1 MLHMNTSSGFEQLLA
16 AASAQA
22 DPQALLFVFA
32 GAELPSDAT
41 PVQRRSFEQGVGGE
55 LTPLMCVEKSLGEL
69 STFDALVSESREV
82 GPPWQVVFAAGVAG
96 ANGQLPPGS
105 VVEKALNTMVD
116 RVRHGAVQGLLALST
131 TGEVLTFS

>member
-1 MLHMNTSSGFEQLLA
+1 MLHMNTSPGFEQLLA

-22 DPQALLFVFA
+22 DPQVLLFVFA

-82 GPPWQVVFAAGVAG
+82 GPPWQVVFAAGLAG
-96 ANGQLPPGS
+96 ADGQLPS
-105 VVEKALNTMVD
+105 ANVVEKALNTMVD
-116 RVRHGAVQGLLALST
+116 RVRHGAVDGLLALST
-131 TGEVLTFS
+131 TGEALTFS

>member
-1 MLHMNTSSGFEQLLA
+1 MLHMNTSPGFEQLLA

-22 DPQALLFVFA
+22 DPQVLLFVFA

-82 GPPWQVVFAAGVAG
+82 GPPWQVVFAAGLAG
-96 ANGQLPPGS
+96 ANGQLPS
-105 VVEKALNTMVD
+105 ANVVEKALNTMVD
-116 RVRHGAVQGLLALST
+116 RVRHGAVDGLLALST
-131 TGEVLTFS
+131 TGEALTFS